1 VTVGAGIRP
10 VVLGVA
16 GGSGSGKS
24 TVVRE
29 VGRHLGEGVAA
40 VLHHD
45 AYYRD
50 LAHLTAG
57 ERADVN
63 FDHPDSLETELMAA
77 HVGALLD
84 GLPVRVPTYDF
95 TTHTRTAVTEA
106 LHPSPVLILDGILV
120 LADARL
126 RDLMDLKV
134 FVDTEA
140 DVRLLRRIR
149 RDVVKRGRTADSV
162 IAQYEATV
170 RPMHLEFVEPSKRF
184 ADLVVPEGG
193 YNQVAV
199 DLVVNRIRGLL
210 EEREAVVRGRAVSPP
225 RRVAPR
231 A

>member
-1 VTVGAGIRP
+1 MSVAARP

-29 VGRHLGEGVAA
+29 VCRILGEKLTS

-45 AYYRD
+45 SYYRD
-50 LAHLTAG
+50 LSHRPFEA
-57 ERADVN
+57 RVQVN
-63 FDHPDSLETELMAA
+63 FDHPDALETELMVD
-77 HVGALLD
+77 HLHTLLQ
-84 GLPVRVPTYDF
+84 GTPVEVPTYDF
-95 TTHTRTAVTEA
+95 ATHTRARDTQLLRPT
-106 LHPSPVLILDGILV
+106 PVVVVDGILV

-126 RDLMDLKV
+126 RDVMDLRV
-134 FVDTEA
+134 FVDT
-140 DVRLLRRIR
+140 DPDIRLLRRIR

-193 YNQVAV
+193 YNRVAV
-199 DLVVNRIRGLL
+199 DLVVTRIRDLMGT
-210 EEREAVVRGRAVSPP
+210 RSA
-225 RRVAPR
+225 VAP

>member
-1 VTVGAGIRP
+1 MSAGVRP

-29 VGRHLGEGVAA
+29 VGRLLGEGVST

-50 LAHLTAG
+50 LAHLPPG
-57 ERADVN
+57 ERARVN
-63 FDHPDSLETELMAA
+63 FDHPDSLETGLMAE
-77 HVGALLD
+77 HVRALQD

-95 TTHTRTAVTEA
+95 TTHTRTTVTEE
-106 LHPSPVLILDGILV
+106 LHPSAVLILDGILV

-126 RDLMDLKV
+126 RELMDLKV

-184 ADLVVPEGG
+184 ADMVVPEGG
-193 YNQVAV
+193 YNHVAV
-199 DLVVNRIRGLL
+199 DLLVSRIRGLL
-210 EEREAVVRGRAVSPP
+210 EGREAVVRG
-225 RRVAPR
+225 
-231 A
+231 

>member
-1 VTVGAGIRP
+1 MPPFFSDLLVRP

-29 VGRHLGEGVAA
+29 VCRTLGGGMAS

-45 AYYRD
+45 SYYRD
-50 LAHLTAG
+50 LAHLPLA
-57 ERADVN
+57 ERASVN
-63 FDHPDSLETELMAA
+63 FDHPDALETELMVD
-77 HVGALLD
+77 HIRLLLEGA
-84 GLPVRVPTYDF
+84 PVEIPTYDF
-95 TTHTRTAVTEA
+95 SAHTRTAATKLVCPT
-106 LHPSPVLILDGILV
+106 PVVVLDGILV

-126 RDLMDLKV
+126 RDTMDLKI
-134 FVDTEA
+134 FVDTES

-149 RDVVKRGRTADSV
+149 RDVVRRGRTADAV

-193 YNQVAV
+193 HNRVAV
-199 DLVVNRIRGLL
+199 DLVVNRLRSLL
-210 EEREAVVRGRAVSPP
+210 AQRSVL
-225 RRVAPR
+225 PR

>member
-1 VTVGAGIRP
+1 MSVPVRP

-24 TVVRE
+24 TVVKE
-29 VGRHLGEGVAA
+29 VRRILGNDLAS

-50 LAHLTAG
+50 LAHLPFEA
-57 ERADVN
+57 RVQVN
-63 FDHPDSLETELMAA
+63 FDHPDALETELMAE
-77 HVGALLD
+77 HLRDLLR
-84 GLPVRVPTYDF
+84 GEAAEVPTYDF
-95 TTHTRTAVTEA
+95 STHTRTRRTERVR
-106 LHPSPVLILDGILV
+106 PTPVVVVDGILV

-126 RDLMDLKV
+126 RDVMDLKV

-140 DVRLLRRIR
+140 DIRLLRRIR

-162 IAQYEATV
+162 IAQYETTV

-193 YNQVAV
+193 YNRVAV
-199 DLVVNRIRGLL
+199 DLVVARLRALMA
-210 EEREAVVRGRAVSPP
+210 ERS
-225 RRVAPR
+225 AP
-231 A
+231 APA